1 MNESING
8 AHEDEGHSLLS
19 TTTCGTPA
27 PTHTRPNAIL
37 YPHSSIADPHQPVV
51 AVIVVIVVVDR
62 HDEPGGSEGGGGS
75 CNDDDDDALQCTASP
90 AIVVSTLP

>member
-1 MNESING
+1 MNG
-8 AHEDEGHSLLS
+8 AHEDEGHSLLP

-37 YPHSSIADPHQPVV
+37 YPHSSTADPHQPVV

-62 HDEPGGSEGGGGS
+62 HDEPGGTEGGGMV
-75 CNDDDDDALQCTASP
+75 Q
-90 AIVVSTLP
+90 